1 MVYPRR
7 LLNDHETVAVDLHP
21 HWWYFAAPTVT
32 LILAIAFGIGTL
44 VVTDVDTTP
53 RQAAGWLALAA
64 IIASAIWVV
73 IRYAKWTTTH
83 FVITNHRVIF
93 RSGLIAKSGIEIP
106 LERVNTV
113 HFHQGIVER
122 LVGAG
127 DILIESGGE
136 SGQQRFTEIRQP
148 DRVQRAIHGQMDVG
162 RPHSATG
169 SGSDVG
175 VDVATQLEKLEAM
188 FERGTLTPEEFAAQK
203 QRLLGQ

>member
-21 HWWYFAAPTVT
+21 HWWYFAAPTAA
-32 LILAIAFGIGTL
+32 LILAIGLAIGTL
-44 VVTDVDTTP
+44 VVTDVDTTE
-53 RQAAGWLALAA
+53 RLVAGWMVLAA
-64 IIASAIWVV
+64 ITVSAAWVV
-73 IRYAKWTTTH
+73 VRYAKWTTTH
-83 FVITNHRVIF
+83 FVITNDRVIY
-93 RSGLIAKSGIEIP
+93 RSGLVAKSGIEIP

-136 SGQQRFTEIRQP
+136 VGQQRFTDIRQP
-148 DRVQRAIHGQMDVG
+148 DRIQRAIHGQMELG
-162 RPHSATG
+162 RSRSAAAAG
-169 SGSDVG
+169 SN
-175 VDVATQLEKLEAM
+175 VDVATQLEKLEGM
-188 FERGTLTPEEFAAQK
+188 LERGTLTPEEFTVQK

>member
-21 HWWYFAAPTVT
+21 HWWYFAAPAAT
-32 LILAIAFGIGTL
+32 LILAIGLAIGTL
-44 VVTDVDTTP
+44 VVTDVDTTE
-53 RQAAGWLALAA
+53 RFAAGWLVLAA
-64 IIASAIWVV
+64 IVLSAVWVV

-83 FVITNHRVIF
+83 FVITNDRVIF
-93 RSGLIAKSGIEIP
+93 RSGLVTKSGIEIP
-106 LERVNTV
+106 LERINTV

-136 SGQQRFTEIRQP
+136 VGQQRFTDIRQP
-148 DRVQRAIHGQMDVG
+148 DRVQRAIHGQMDLG
-162 RPHSATG
+162 RSRAAAAAG
-169 SGSDVG
+169 SS
-175 VDVATQLEKLEAM
+175 VDVATQLEKLEGM
-188 FERGTLTPEEFAAQK
+188 LERGTLTPEEFTLQK

>member
-21 HWWYFAAPTVT
+21 HWWYFAAPTAA
-32 LILAIAFGIGTL
+32 LILAIGLAIGTL
-44 VVTDVDTTP
+44 VVTDVDTTE
-53 RQAAGWLALAA
+53 RLVAGWMVLAA
-64 IIASAIWVV
+64 ITLSAGWVV
-73 IRYAKWTTTH
+73 VRYAKWTTTH
-83 FVITNHRVIF
+83 FVITNDRVIY
-93 RSGLIAKSGIEIP
+93 RSGLVAKSGIEIP

-136 SGQQRFTEIRQP
+136 VGQQRFTDIRQP
-148 DRVQRAIHGQMDVG
+148 DRIQRAIHGQMELG
-162 RPHSATG
+162 RSRFAAAAG
-169 SGSDVG
+169 SN
-175 VDVATQLEKLEAM
+175 VDVATQLEKLEGM
-188 FERGTLTPEEFAAQK
+188 LERGTLTPEEFTVQK